1 MNTTVLGSKGRSERG
16 PPIFDSVG
24 SDSSRPADRTG
35 TFPGAGTFFCLD
47 CGAQLA
53 TRAAEPLPSCPE
65 CGGSRFRRDS
75 IFAARQD
82 HRDLTAGTSELTL
95 PHAPSSPAWLTEA
108 RRALKHSGRF
118 LVLRDERH
126 GIRSFE
132 IERGWTRIGRSTNA
146 DLQLDHPSVSRRHA
160 LIVSEPRRPLRVL
173 DDRSLNGL
181 LLNGE
186 PVEWAALHDG
196 DELTVGRFHIYAL
209 ER

>member
-1 MNTTVLGSKGRSERG
+1 MGRSERR

-24 SDSSRPADRTG
+24 SDSSKTTDRAG
-35 TFPGAGTFFCLD
+35 TVPGAGTFFCLD

-53 TRAAEPLPSCPE
+53 TRAAEPLPPCAE
-65 CGGSRFRRDS
+65 CGGARFRRDS

-82 HRDLTAGTSELTL
+82 HRDLTASTSELTL
-95 PHAPSSPAWLTEA
+95 PHAPSPPDWLDEA
-108 RRALKHSGRF
+108 RAALSRPGRF
-118 LVLRDERH
+118 LVFRAE
-126 GIRSFE
+126 GEEIRSFR
-132 IERGWTRIGRSTNA
+132 IERGWTRIGRSANA

-160 LIVSEPRRPLRVL
+160 LIVSEPGRPLRVL

-186 PVEWAALHDG
+186 PVEWAALDDG
-196 DELTVGRFHIYAL
+196 DELVVGSFHVYLL